1 MNLELL
7 IVLLFGGVP
16 VVSSYYYIYTKV
28 TGNDVSD
35 KMLWGGL
42 KGNTFVAWTLSMIL
56 TVVSY
61 GYLFYFFVWKSTF
74 EEWEQI
80 LLLASY
86 VLFFN
91 YAGQYGAV
99 AMLDIVVEKKS
110 GYLLYTLLMVAVGC
124 VGFLIIACV
133 KSSGDTEG
141 ILAIVSASMM
151 VFHHAYFDAYLWF
164 QEFNPKGYAS
174 ITSRMETLS

>member
-16 VVSSYYYIYTKV
+16 VVSSYYYIYTKAS
-28 TGNDVSD
+28 GGDISD
-35 KMLWGGL
+35 KILWGGL
-42 KGNTFVAWTLSMIL
+42 KGNTFIAWVLSMLL

-61 GYLFYFFVWKSTF
+61 GYLFYFFVWKSTLRD
-74 EEWEQI
+74 WEQT

-99 AMLDIVVEKKS
+99 AMLDTVVAKKS
-110 GYLLYTLLMVAVGC
+110 GYLHFNLIMVALGC
-124 VGFLIIACV
+124 VVFFIVACV

-141 ILAIVSASMM
+141 ILAIVAAGMM

-164 QEFNPKGYAS
+164 RDFNPKGYAS
-174 ITSRMETLS
+174 ITSRMDTLS